1 MNIKDALQSL
11 GVRDDTLSGE
21 EKHRLDEDGYL
32 ILSNMLSDAQIRALA
47 DCLDELLE
55 EEGDEAGIEVHQ
67 EEGTARLA
75 NLVNKDPM
83 FEICFRHPRL
93 LAAIVHV
100 LGPELKLNSLNSR
113 AALPNAGL
121 QGLHSDWSSPVAPG
135 DYYICNSGWLL
146 DDFTAENGATRIV
159 PGSHRSEKRPQDE
172 LADPVSTQPDEIQV
186 LAPAGSVLV
195 FNSHLWHGGALNKT
209 TAPRRVIHS
218 AFCRRDQNPQTNQR
232 QYLRTETRD
241 RLSDAAKCVLDVL

>member
-11 GVRDDTLSGE
+11 GVRDNTLSDE
-21 EKHRLDEDGYL
+21 EKRRLDEDGYVT
-32 ILSNMLSDAQIRALA
+32 LSNLLSDDQIREFANR
-47 DCLDELLE
+47 LDELLE
-55 EEGDEAGIEVHQ
+55 EEGDQAGIEVHQ

-83 FEICFRHPRL
+83 FEICFTHPRL
-93 LAAIVHV
+93 LAAMVHV

-121 QGLHSDWSSPVAPG
+121 QGLHSDWGNPVAPG

-159 PGSHRSEKRPQDE
+159 PGSHRSEKRPQDA
-172 LADPVSTQPDEIQV
+172 LADPIAAQPGEIQV
-186 LAPAGSVLV
+186 VAPAGSVLV

-209 TAPRRVIHS
+209 ATPRRVIHS
-218 AFCRRDQNPQTNQR
+218 AFCRRDLSPQTDQR
-232 QYLRTETRD
+232 RYLTAETRH
-241 RLSDAAKCVLDVL
+241 RLSDAAKCVLDVS